1 MSSSFEVVKANGLYP
16 GETSWEV
23 MEQSQLYGEKPVR
36 LVFSADCIRTVTSLA
51 LTKPKEFK
59 EFWRVNSS
67 QILKVSWCPD
77 LCVLYVLSVPAHD
90 KTQQVTKVFFAEHIV
105 GKRMMQ
111 HYKKVKPATV
121 ALSPARRTKVKHS
134 GSKKFL
140 TINNEDDRSALLST
154 SFRLRTSLNQEK
166 FWRALVLYDYTVC
179 RELFFGIS
187 PSGVRLV
194 IPDTLE
200 PELVIS
206 LICVSDIK
214 FYTYLGSPTLALKYY
229 QDTISTTK
237 TKKIRFHVLP
247 VTGQEMLRWY
257 DYCVNLG
264 DIENDAPNFPC
275 LKPSANE
282 ILETDQDQSISLKNS
297 DTEERGMLRISS
309 ADSVQQPLKPANKKK
324 ESAKPL
330 SKNNNYPN
338 PTNDLHTQKYK
349 STGTSKPQ
357 LTKSRSF
364 INSGR
369 F

>member
-1 MSSSFEVVKANGLYP
+1 MSSSFEVVKANSLYP
-16 GETSWEV
+16 GETAWEV

-36 LVFSADCIRTVTSLA
+36 IVFSSESIRTVTSLA

-59 EFWRVNSS
+59 EFWRVNSN
-67 QILKVSWCPD
+67 QLIKVSWCPD
-77 LCVLYVLSVPAHD
+77 LCVLYILFVPAH

-111 HYKKVKPATV
+111 HYKKIKPATV
-121 ALSPARRTKVKHS
+121 AMSPARRTKVKHS

-140 TINNEDDRSALLST
+140 SINNNEDDRSPLLST

-194 IPDTLE
+194 IPETLE
-200 PELVIS
+200 PELVVS

-229 QDTISTTK
+229 QDTINTNK

-264 DIENDAPNFPC
+264 DIENDVSNFTA
-275 LKPSANE
+275 LKPTE
-282 ILETDQDQSISLKNS
+282 EFLENDLDQSVSLKIS
-297 DTEERGMLRISS
+297 DTEERGMQRISS
-309 ADSVQQPLKPANKKK
+309 ADSVQQVPLKPANKKK
-324 ESAKPL
+324 ESVSKP
-330 SKNNNYPN
+330 KNNYPN
-338 PTNDLHTQKYK
+338 NDLHQKYK
-349 STGTSKPQ
+349 STGSSKPQ